1 MKRRRAL
8 VISPV
13 PFKFATRSR
22 KTALALS
29 EHWSTAYVSFS
40 RAGRTKSWDEH
51 GTSTQHGIRVIQVKT
66 RAPLTGPR
74 RSSQVRN
81 LLLSYL
87 PAVFHLTW
95 KALRTPAA
103 VVVVNNT
110 TFLPVGLLHR
120 FLHRSTLVADI
131 NERPGMIQ
139 SKGSLA
145 SWFSRGEVRMLR
157 RAGRFVDAA
166 MVVTTAD
173 VDAVSDM
180 GFERVHL
187 VRNVPMLSWRAP
199 YTPPPIAGSPKAP
212 LRAIAMGT
220 VYEGRG
226 YDTLLR
232 AIASANAHTPIDL
245 TICGPGRDD
254 YIARLQELAAAE
266 GIKDR
271 VSFLER
277 ISPDEV
283 SAQYLKHDIGL
294 VLYEG
299 HDPANDGLSN
309 KLFECIS
316 SGRPVIASDL
326 PENRKFLTK
335 SDAGWLADTT
345 VPALAQALVA
355 AARNPE
361 EIVRRARHCRDY
373 ADSQLNWDA
382 EIAPLLAEVTDRH

>member
-1 MKRRRAL
+1 VKTPRAL

-22 KTALALS
+22 KTALAFRLGC
-29 EHWSTAYVSFS
+29 STTYVSLS

-51 GTSTQHGIRVIQVKT
+51 GASSQDGIQVIQVKT

-74 RSSQVRN
+74 RSNQIRN

-87 PAVFHLTW
+87 PAVTQLTW
-95 KALRTPAA
+95 KVLRTPAA

-110 TFLPVGLLHR
+110 TLLPVGLLHR
-120 FLHRSTLVADI
+120 FLHRSRVVADI

-145 SWFSRGEVRMLR
+145 SWFSRGEVPMLR
-157 RAGRFVDAA
+157 FASRFVDAA

-173 VDAVSDM
+173 VEAVSGM
-180 GFERVHL
+180 GFDRVHL

-199 YTPPPIAGSPKAP
+199 YTPPPIAASPKSP
-212 LRAIAMGT
+212 VRAIAMGT

-226 YDTLLR
+226 YEALLR
-232 AIASANAHTPIDL
+232 AVASASKQTRIHL

-254 YIARLQELAAAE
+254 YLASLKALAAAE
-266 GIKDR
+266 GIEDR
-271 VSFLER
+271 VDFLER
-277 ISPDEV
+277 ISPDDV
-283 SAQYLKHDIGL
+283 SAQYLNHDIGL

-299 HDPANDGLSN
+299 SDPANDGLSN
-309 KLFECIS
+309 KLFECVC

-326 PENRKFLTK
+326 PENRKFLTE
-335 SDAGWLADTT
+335 SNVGWLADTT
-345 VPALAQALVA
+345 VPALAHALVT
-355 AARNPE
+355 AARDPQ
-361 EIVRRARHCRDY
+361 EIVRRARHCRNF
-373 ADSQLNWDA
+373 ADSQLNW
-382 EIAPLLAEVTDRH
+382 ETEVAPLLGEVMDRH